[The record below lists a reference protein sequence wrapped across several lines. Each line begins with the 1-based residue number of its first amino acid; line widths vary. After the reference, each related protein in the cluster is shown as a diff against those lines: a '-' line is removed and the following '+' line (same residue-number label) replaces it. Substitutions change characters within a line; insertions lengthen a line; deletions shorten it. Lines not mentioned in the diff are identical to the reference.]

1 MRRTVLLM
9 MPIAAVVA
17 AQIPQRQSPQLAP
30 FNSIEIVNSGH
41 AVIRPGAAPQVTF
54 VKGSADYT
62 RIRVTNGGALV
73 IDKCAVKCPR
83 GYELEL
89 DIAVPGVTSISLANG
104 GRIQTRGNFARQ
116 EELDVEVAHG
126 GTIDVRTMLI
136 DRVVARVNQGGRI
149 LTTPRVSLLATVQQ
163 GGNVT
168 YWGNARVTSS
178 VEHGGVVVKGSADEL
193 NEPLP
198 ELRVRRH

>member
-1 MRRTVLLM
+1 MLRTLFLLT
-9 MPIAAVVA
+9 PVAAVVA
-17 AQIPQRQSPQLAP
+17 AQVPQRQSVRLAP

-41 AVIRPGAAPQVTF
+41 AIIRPGPAPQVTF
-54 VKGSADYT
+54 IKGSADYT
-62 RIRVTNGGALV
+62 RVRVTNGGALV
-73 IDKCAVKCPR
+73 IEKCAVKCPR

-89 DIAVPGVTSISLANG
+89 DIAVPRITSISLANG
-104 GRIQTRGNFARQ
+104 GRIQTRGTFARQ

-126 GTIDVRTMLI
+126 GTVDVRTMLI
-136 DRVVARVNQGGRI
+136 DRVVARINQGGRI
-149 LTTPRVSLLATVQQ
+149 LTAPRVSLLATVRQ

-168 YWGNARVTSS
+168 YWGDARVTSS

-198 ELRVRRH
+198 EHSVRRH